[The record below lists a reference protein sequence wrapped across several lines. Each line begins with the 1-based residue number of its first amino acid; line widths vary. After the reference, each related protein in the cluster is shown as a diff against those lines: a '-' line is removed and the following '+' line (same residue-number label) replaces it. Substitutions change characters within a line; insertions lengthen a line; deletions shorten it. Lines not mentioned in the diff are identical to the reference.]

1 MWRYSLLVVCGCLL
15 LLAGCGDDGGTS
27 PGPTGSWEAMGQF
40 DGPVDALVIYD
51 GDLIAG
57 GAFSHVGGVAISHL
71 ARWDGD
77 SWEDVGG
84 GVSGYELQGTDI
96 SFVRAMTVYD
106 GKLIVAGYFKYAGGI
121 NAKRIAQWN
130 GTSWDSLESGF
141 STDAIL
147 NGPNCVMVA
156 GGGLVVGGGFSEA
169 GGVSVNRIARWNGTA
184 WSALGSGLIGLTLPS
199 VDALAPHDGELVVGG
214 SFSSAGGVL
223 AANIA
228 TWDGA
233 AWDSVD
239 SGMMGGGVLSLVNYD
254 GDLVA
259 GGTFTGAGGVAAERI
274 ARWEG
279 NSWSALGSG
288 IAGSTVA
295 MVRTLEVYDGDLIAG
310 GYFGT
315 AGGKAAIAIAVWDGS
330 SWGALGSGLGGGQ
343 LGVTSAN
350 ALVVFDGDLIVGGNF
365 TSAGGK
371 TAGFIAKWSS
381 Q

>member
-1 MWRYSLLVVCGCLL
+1 
-15 LLAGCGDDGGTS
+15 
-27 PGPTGSWEAMGQF
+27 
-40 DGPVDALVIYD
+40 
-51 GDLIAG
+51 
-57 GAFSHVGGVAISHL
+57 
-71 ARWDGD
+71 
-77 SWEDVGG
+77 
-84 GVSGYELQGTDI
+84 
-96 SFVRAMTVYD
+96 
-106 GKLIVAGYFKYAGGI
+106 
-121 NAKRIAQWN
+121 
-130 GTSWDSLESGF
+130 
-141 STDAIL
+141 
-147 NGPNCVMVA
+147 
-156 GGGLVVGGGFSEA
+156 
-169 GGVSVNRIARWNGTA
+169 
-184 WSALGSGLIGLTLPS
+184 
-199 VDALAPHDGELVVGG
+199 
-214 SFSSAGGVL
+214 
-223 AANIA
+223 
-228 TWDGA
+228 
-233 AWDSVD
+233 
-239 SGMMGGGVLSLVNYD
+239 MMGGGVLSLVNYD